1 MSADRWSRSFQVFA
15 LVLVKSR
22 VAMKLTTPKARV
34 YVRGSALRGKCW
46 LQPKSMWIRRRKKE
60 CKLRILK
67 HEKAFESAFYW
78 IIQSYTHM
86 ATTASSVA
94 TVKLNEML
102 AGFEARAS
110 FSNTGTRTAVRAL
123 PVDLKGVGDVSVQNS
138 LTVVFLHGVPLA
150 FELAYT
156 CTRTISN
163 KSRSWT
169 SPKVTKPR
177 G

>member
-1 MSADRWSRSFQVFA
+1 
-15 LVLVKSR
+15 
-22 VAMKLTTPKARV
+22 
-34 YVRGSALRGKCW
+34 
-46 LQPKSMWIRRRKKE
+46 
-60 CKLRILK
+60 
-67 HEKAFESAFYW
+67 
-78 IIQSYTHM
+78 M

-102 AGFEARAS
+102 AGLKQEQVSATQAHVLH
-110 FSNTGTRTAVRAL
+110 TVRAL